1 MDELT
6 HECPGFVI
14 YIQFWVTRN
23 GKELTGIG
31 SGFTV
36 MNMDSRGF
44 QSFVVIS
51 NDQQSALTA
60 APVTRASALS
70 HWLRDSKC
78 HQQENKRE
86 SLSPCSAAPAP

>member
-1 MDELT
+1 MEKNKLEL
-6 HECPGFVI
+6 GLVLLL
-14 YIQFWVTRN
+14 
-23 GKELTGIG
+23 K
-31 SGFTV
+31 
-36 MNMDSRGF
+36 NMDSWGF

-70 HWLRDSKC
+70 HWLRDSKY